1 MLYQLHCAGVL
12 GRQRAV
18 LLGAFT
24 DYELHVHDE
33 GYDLAAVVAHARER
47 FGVPLWTGLPFGH
60 VRDKLTLPVGG
71 RATLIAGDGAAELV
85 LRDHA

>member
-1 MLYQLHCAGVL
+1 V
-12 GRQRAV
+12 RDE
-18 LLGAFT
+18 AF
-24 DYELHVHDE
+24 YAWRFVNPLSAYRFVFHAHDD
-33 GYDLAAVVAHARER
+33 GYDFAAVVAHARER
-47 FGVPLWTGLPFGH
+47 FGVPVWTGLPFGH